1 MAIAPTMVETLFN
14 VSIGVEMSSE
24 PGRFVGPLS
33 DGSSHDRPLEK
44 RAPGRTRTCDP
55 GLEGRGYEA
64 TGGSGT
70 LLLLVFLGFSH
81 NRGNPDPPPAATDCP
96 WIVHDVGASVMGIA
110 RRC

>member
-55 GLEGRGYEA
+55 RLR
-64 TGGSGT
+64 
-70 LLLLVFLGFSH
+70 
-81 NRGNPDPPPAATDCP
+81 RP
-96 WIVHDVGASVMGIA
+96 WV
-110 RRC
+110 